1 MRKKK
6 GKESKVGECVVNLKL
21 IGEEDVPIDE
31 YDKIHGQ
38 NVFDLNQRLPGG
50 LQKTNFHWRL
60 RVDVRHAVD
69 IPVNYKS

>member
-31 YDKIHGQ
+31 YDKIHG
-38 NVFDLNQRLPGG
+38 
-50 LQKTNFHWRL
+50 
-60 RVDVRHAVD
+60 
-69 IPVNYKS
+69 